1 MGTLMFTIEGFDQ
14 EAAQTLDRW
23 TVQKRLGEVGPQYG
37 LVRRDGFVFAFPGKG
52 QATVNMTHVETPLN
66 PLGYRSEEH
75 TSGLQSLMRIS
86 YAVFCLKKKIQ
97 LTMTQV

>member
-37 LVRRDGFVFAFPGKG
+37 LIRRDGFGFVFPGKG
-52 QATVNMTHVETPLN
+52 QATVNMTHVETPLD
-66 PLGYRSEEH
+66 PLGYAAAQAEGRAPADRVVAFQ
-75 TSGLQSLMRIS
+75 SGRAACRERVWQ
-86 YAVFCLKKKIQ
+86 
-97 LTMTQV
+97 